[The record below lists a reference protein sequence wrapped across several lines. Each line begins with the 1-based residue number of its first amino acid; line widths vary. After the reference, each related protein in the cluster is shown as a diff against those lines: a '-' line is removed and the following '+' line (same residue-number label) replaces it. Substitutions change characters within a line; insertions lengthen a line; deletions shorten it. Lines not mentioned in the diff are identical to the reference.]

1 MSIPDDLLE
10 QSRHLANREPRRPR
24 QASLRRAISTA
35 YYSLFHLLINA
46 AVSNGRSARHR
57 DLLARAFQH
66 RNRRTACAETSKL
79 MSRSQDLSAVHL
91 GRIADAF
98 VLLQEDRQTADYD
111 NSKTWTRS
119 EVLDR
124 IEIAGAAFES
134 WNVIVGESISEDF
147 LLQLLIQ
154 R

>member
-1 MSIPDDLLE
+1 M
-10 QSRHLANREPRRPR
+10 
-24 QASLRRAISTA
+24 
-35 YYSLFHLLINA
+35 
-46 AVSNGRSARHR
+46 
-57 DLLARAFQH
+57 
-66 RNRRTACAETSKL
+66 RTACAETSKL
-79 MSRSQDLSAVHL
+79 MSRSQDLSAAHL

-98 VLLQEDRQTADYD
+98 VLLQQDRQIADYD

-124 IEIAGAAFES
+124 IEIAAAAFES
-134 WNVIVGESISEDF
+134 WDVIVGEPISEDF